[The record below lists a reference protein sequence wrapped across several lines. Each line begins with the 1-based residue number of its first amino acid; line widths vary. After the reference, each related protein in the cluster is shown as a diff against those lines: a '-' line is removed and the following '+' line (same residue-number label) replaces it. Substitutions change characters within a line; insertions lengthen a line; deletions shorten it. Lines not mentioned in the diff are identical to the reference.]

1 MMLCNS
7 ITIDSSDGMKTFKSS
22 PTHPVLPMTPV
33 TSTAQSPL
41 ELRSKHDGLDEDEYS
56 EHSRFEKVLF
66 SDPPS
71 SPPMNPDLSPTSEM
85 RDANINPVQEY
96 FLTSMQGQVDLAI
109 RLLLSAC
116 ASLRDQHI
124 SVDARLEER
133 YKKEDGPR
141 YRRCAPHNH
150 DGRGNS
156 TLVMFMDPAE
166 SEILDRVKSLLDMT
180 KKSEK
185 ERLRYAREN
194 GIKAS
199 SCRSNW
205 ENEMNEVLVEV
216 AGGIHWWC
224 RETH

>member
-1 MMLCNS
+1 
-7 ITIDSSDGMKTFKSS
+7 
-22 PTHPVLPMTPV
+22 MTPV

-41 ELRSKHDGLDEDEYS
+41 ELRSKHDGLDEDDFPDQ
-56 EHSRFEKVLF
+56 SRFGKVLF

-71 SPPMNPDLSPTSEM
+71 SPPMNPNLSPASPI
-85 RDANINPVQEY
+85 RDANLNPVQEY

-141 YRRCAPHNH
+141 YRRCAPHRH
-150 DGRGNS
+150 DGRSNS
-156 TLVMFMDPAE
+156 TLVMFIDPAE
-166 SEILDRVKSLLDMT
+166 SEILDRVNSLLDMT

-185 ERLRYAREN
+185 ERLRYAKEN
-194 GIKAS
+194 GIEANS
-199 SCRSNW
+199 STSKW

-216 AGGIHWWC
+216 TGGVHWWC
-224 RETH
+224 REAH